1 MMRIKFLNNILCV
14 LIFLLGSFLLGA
26 EANFSGSTDSA
37 SEAVGGSLTINFDSG
52 AYGTL
57 TYTVGV
63 GTATNFGSGTF
74 DFNLN
79 SNTIPLIS
87 GETTT
92 SIDLNV
98 TNDNR
103 YEANETVIVT
113 LSESS
118 GNITI
123 GSTDNITF
131 TITNDDAPP
140 TVKFETSTT
149 SEIEGDAKTIRVEVD
164 ASGTDVGLTSTI
176 DWTITN
182 GTTSNSDHIS
192 DLSGTLSFSEGD
204 PFKSISYDASDDA
217 MDENDETFTIALSNN
232 VNFGLGSITTHTHT
246 ILDND
251 EAPNVGFTEATTT
264 KGESDG
270 TITVTLDLDAAS
282 GKTTTANVGIGVI
295 STATATEDYSSLSAT
310 TTLTYSANDQSES
323 FSFDLEDDE
332 LDEDSPETL
341 VLYIAGTSE
350 LNINS
355 VYDTLTISITD
366 NDIEPTVSISAAGT
380 GAESVTNPDITVS
393 LDAVSGRIV
402 TVNYADDAT
411 GTALAG
417 TDYTTFAAQSL
428 TIPAGSSTNTFQLS
442 LSDDS
447 IDEVDETVIFSI
459 SLPDGS
465 NAILGTAQQTYTIAD
480 DDDAP
485 FCGFSTGTSS
495 VTEGNAN
502 SIHTLTVVLLD
513 GDGNSITSGKDIT
526 FNYAA
531 SADGTAAGSGTD
543 YTFASGEVTI
553 SAGASSTDLSVTII
567 GDVLYENNETIII
580 ELDPDGGGITNA
592 TDGTT
597 SHTITINEDD
607 SAPKI
612 QFNSSTLS
620 GDEGSTETVTIE
632 IDAVSTIDA
641 TVSYSTSDGTATG
654 SGTDYTTLTSQT
666 ATISAG
672 QTTTTFSLVTAADAL
687 DEDDET
693 ITVSL
698 SGPTNSS
705 LNTNSVLTHT
715 ITDDDPKP
723 TISFSSNAYS
733 NSEST
738 TSPSLTINLSAASGR
753 DLVLGYAVSGG
764 TATGSGTDFSFTD
777 NAAFTVVAGNTS
789 ETVSFTVIDDALD
802 ELNQTIIIDL
812 TAVTNVDAGA
822 SNQQTTYTITDDDNQ
837 PAVEFSSATATATES
852 DATKSVTLSIS
863 AVSEKDVKVTLT
875 DGGTGTATATDDYT
889 VTLEEKTISAGTST
903 LSFDVTLVDD
913 AEDENAETIIL
924 GLTGN
929 TNAGWGDNTTQTIT
943 LADSDPIPSVYFT
956 DADGAV
962 TVQEID
968 GSYSISVSL
977 NYKSYQDVIVAYA
990 VSASSSAVG
999 SGTDYTMADGLLTI
1013 SAGNTTGTIDF
1024 GITDDGNDEYGEE
1037 VIIDLTANTN
1047 CTVGATGQLTITI
1060 TDDDSAPTVRF
1071 SASADAAGSEG
1082 DATQSVQVE
1091 INIASGKDVVIPYTI
1106 DAAKST
1112 TTNSGSSADHDLAD
1126 GNFTISAGNTTGNI
1140 TFDISDDAFYENTEN
1155 LVIDLGTP
1163 ADGSDG
1169 VATGTLHATAS
1180 FVEHTFVITSNDNA
1194 PSVEFQSATASVNE
1208 SSDFNNTVGTFT
1220 LQLSAVSEVDAKVYI
1235 DDGNSGTA
1243 SDGNVDYQ
1251 LGSTEI
1257 TIPAGNTTTT
1267 FSLVIVADNT
1277 DEDDETFTIKLSNP
1291 VTDVSLGGQ
1300 QTQIVT
1306 IIDDDDPPTISIDT
1320 TNSST
1325 NISES
1330 IGTASFKFLLDL
1342 ASEKNVSIDYAV
1354 NTSASTAATLNQDY
1368 TGLAASGTV
1377 TMLAG
1382 TTDTTFT
1389 VTILSDLVDE
1399 ENQTITLDL
1408 SSGTESNV
1416 SLSADLNSHIMK
1428 ILDDDDGPAIY
1439 FVTSASSASEGN
1451 TGTTTPVAFTI
1462 TLTDSSEQTVAIPYT
1477 ISATGSHPAT
1487 LATDYT
1493 SATSTVTVSPGSGLK
1508 TIDIPMS
1515 ILGDNIDEYNQ
1526 TITIG
1531 LGPTSDDITNGSLHA
1546 TNSTTYVYTITDDD
1560 AAPIAS
1566 ISGSGNDWE
1575 MNSQTLTVTLDSES
1589 EKNTSF
1595 NWTVT
1600 DVTTT
1605 STVDYTI
1612 PTDALQILAGV
1623 TTGTNTVTG
1632 ISDLTY
1638 EGDETFTVAIAA
1650 DSNATLGTS
1659 SLTVTLLD
1667 DDTKSKCSFEGTGIS
1682 FLESAG
1688 TVKIPFALDKVSGF
1702 ETVVTYAYTDV
1713 STTDDLDY
1721 GIVLGTI
1728 TIPAG
1733 STLDSISISITDD
1746 NLVEDTESIEF
1757 EITNVGANTDLG
1769 AFATTYL
1776 YITDNDNPP
1785 ADFTVGGVTTVYAA
1799 DATKV
1804 VKEYWNSFNESF
1816 TVNVPIDLTESNS
1829 ELNNGSVQLIAKTIG
1844 DAAYTT
1850 LGNPVTIDWA
1860 TMKGDSL
1867 SFTITET
1874 IFEGHGDYAEDS
1886 LIMISARITDQ
1897 YSNVTDG
1904 TQSIDTLK
1912 IDTSPTTKLT
1922 VNSVTTVGGTVVS
1935 GYWNGTNTSTS
1946 INVPLA
1952 NDASLIG
1959 GSIQLKGKVTAGNA
1973 FASVGTAYTIT
1984 GADVN
1989 GTATVTAPVADYIA
2003 LGGFADNLSIYHTAL
2018 VIDAAGNEKTFNT
2031 STSTV
2036 LIDTTR
2042 PVFQTA
2048 TSSLSNGYYNT
2059 GDNIPFS
2066 VVFDDTISSTDA
2078 GTAWLVNMNSGNT
2091 ITGTTAIGNIA
2102 NIDFTTYTVETSD
2115 ASADFGLNSV
2125 VISNGFFRD
2134 KAGNDMD
2141 TFTITSGN
2149 NISDSKDIYIDGNAP
2164 IVNTL
2169 TSITTLGDSIRAGYW
2184 NSTQTS
2190 ATVPVGL
2197 ANDTTLI
2204 GGTIQLLS
2212 IIGTV
2217 TSNIGTAYTIL
2228 ASDVNDSV
2236 TMAPTATDIENATG
2250 FAENKRIYFS
2260 SRLTDISSNATDGE
2274 APYFASLSIDQ
2285 SPPPDKGIDTVYSN
2299 GGYEVP
2305 GYINSTNNRFVV
2317 KTGLAKTDSTLKD
2330 GTVQLQ
2336 VRFETET
2343 EFSNLMTATTIT
2355 SLNDITEDSSI
2366 VTNVDTASISVLS
2379 GATTGDKLYFRSILT
2394 DIAGNSTVQAE
2405 SDQII
2410 IWDLVSH
2417 ESVALTYSPVV
2428 ANKDSAVTITATFSE
2443 AAYGYTNM
2451 ATDTLPHIR
2460 IEYPSGLDNV
2470 NIAMDSTAG
2479 TNRLIWTYTADMP
2492 DNATDTGSVLIWVS
2506 GSDIAGNPIDTSS
2519 ITGKT
2524 GLVIDNESPTIT
2536 YTYSN
2541 TTTTNTPPLLGK
2553 GGDVITLTANW
2564 NENADM
2570 SNIPKLV
2577 ATYAD
2582 ASVDTQS
2589 FVSTGSN
2596 ANWIYSFILPTE
2608 TASDG
2613 NIVFS
2618 STSSDSAKNSEFIY
2632 VNDSTFRVD
2641 NTPPLI
2647 SGISPASSA
2656 HVKSGG
2662 MLLGYT
2668 ITEVG
2673 PTLETTTLTF
2683 NKVSGPGSTFNVSLD
2698 SSEMV
2703 TGIHIADSLLAQVAL
2718 DAGLSDSTVYNLV
2731 FTSSDS
2737 AGNDGAD
2744 SVTNVKYDISPPK
2757 ASISFGREYIS
2768 GGMLDTAT
2776 VVFSEKMIPTPTIN
2790 LFFGQDSISG
2800 QMDLSQASDSI
2811 WTFEFIAP
2819 DGINNNGM
2827 VTARF
2832 STSTAVDYAG
2842 NNLGGSDSIAYP
2854 DTLYIENIVPQATFT
2869 YANKSDTTLSNIG
2882 IGEQNIL
2889 ITVKMNELISMTTP
2903 VPSIDYWYANG
2914 VASIGDTVQTVL
2926 ADSSV
2931 GDTAFYFNIV
2941 LADGETND
2949 GPFHTTFTA
2958 KDRPGNVVESFVST
2972 DLFQVDNIHPADFL
2986 TGTVNINGKNPVQ
2999 GWLNGITDSI
3009 EVKLPISAPSS
3020 DSTLYQGGRVDI
3032 QLYNITN
3039 GTQWKTIVLN
3049 NTVENDSITT
3059 PGDSVK
3065 FYRSFANILEKFP
3078 NGIDLY
3084 LGDSLKVRGK
3094 ITDRNGNST
3103 FGTEST
3109 YKYVYDPTPPIVG
3122 TATGGNFITLDT
3134 LISSDLLSI
3143 QWSEFTDFGDA
3154 EFHSGT
3160 ERYEYAIEKI
3170 VSPADSINNF
3180 YNWDTVP
3187 LPNEPYELT
3196 FFLKHDE
3203 TYVAHIRAF
3212 DVAGNIS
3219 DTLHADTLV
3228 RYNSNPVIA
3237 PVLAVSLSE
3246 DIPWN
3251 NLDSVIV
3258 SDLDLATMQSDS
3270 FRYRIITTRTIGN
3283 AATSN
3288 VATIDSIGRMS
3299 WVPTQDDTGFYNMK
3313 VIVEDNY
3320 LLIDSVVFALSV
3332 AAVNDTPV
3340 VNIVAPDHIKEWIED
3355 AVDTTKIN
3363 LTSYLIDVDNND
3375 STEMSWAAI
3384 ILDTTQLDEDYPL
3397 GQVIVGPGTPWN
3409 VHAKLAREYLGF
3421 NPNRTERKAGPALSK
3436 RTVNSI
3442 NNSRSNSLMSVKI
3455 DTASSGEN
3463 WAYFTSAPNYYGTN
3477 HRVIFIVHDI
3487 EGAEA
3492 RDTVIAIVNPKN
3504 DPPVISEIPLI
3515 EVIENDSIKID
3526 FGAFTYD
3533 VDDTSLTFTISAIT
3547 NEDKITISPM
3557 TFLSNNVGDSVQFIP
3572 SKLWSADATI
3582 QVIAADEE
3590 ASDTATFTLDVLRVL
3605 RPHPSVAVVQNN
3617 AFSKFIQVIVTDT
3630 VSKTTN
3636 ISMEIQNE
3644 DIDIDTIAA
3653 YTWSGDFNFD
3663 VSGTYSIDVHAIAH
3677 VGDTLISE
3685 AFSLAAAK
3693 TSSRWSGRSGD
3704 GRFSVVGDPGA
3715 VAYDQ
3720 PFLIVDSSLFSPN
3733 FNDQASY
3740 VLGDEGFQ
3748 FVKPIEIRF
3757 GRDREDLAIY
3767 RRKNGVIWE
3776 ELPSI
3781 TKDENIFTL
3790 SEKTGY
3796 FKLGPKTIIVP
3807 EETNIHQN
3815 YPNPFNP
3822 ITTIIYDIGLMDGLS
3837 QNVSINIYN
3846 LLGQHVK
3853 TLVENKDQI
3862 GQFRIQWNGQNK
3874 RGEAMSSGIYFV
3886 QLSTNTGVVKN
3897 KKMMLLK

>member
-1 MMRIKFLNNILCV
+1 MMRIKFQNYCISILIS
-14 LIFLLGSFLLGA
+14 LSGSLLFGVTANFTASSGSADESDGGSFTVHLDG
-26 EANFSGSTDSA
+26 ESFGSISY
-37 SEAVGGSLTINFDSG
+37 V
-52 AYGTL
+52 
-57 TYTVGV
+57 VGV
-63 GTATNFGSGTF
+63 GTAN
-74 DFNLN
+74 N
-79 SNTIPLIS
+79 SSVSNPDYTIQSATIYPAGDTLV
-87 GETTT
+87 T
-92 SIDLNV
+92 IDLGIL
-98 TNDNR
+98 NDTR
-103 YEANETVIVT
+103 YENDETIVIT
-113 LSESS
+113 LST
-118 GNITI
+118 GAGITA
-123 GSTDNITF
+123 GDVDTFTF
-131 TITNDDAPP
+131 TITNDDNPP
-140 TVKFETSTT
+140 ELTFTNSTSSQWENATHWIQVDVDLSGTST
-149 SEIEGDAKTIRVEVD
+149 
-164 ASGTDVGLTSTI
+164 GLTATI
-176 DWTITN
+176 DWAITN
-182 GTTSNSDHIS
+182 GTSSNTDHSS
-192 DLSGTLSFSEGD
+192 DLSGTLTFVEGD
-204 PFKSISYDASDDA
+204 NTEYIQYIASHDI

-232 VNFGLGSITTHTHT
+232 VNCSLGSVTSHTHT
-246 ILDND
+246 ITDND
-251 EAPNVGFTEATTT
+251 DPPNIGFSAISTT
-264 KGESDG
+264 KGETDG
-270 TITVTLDLDAAS
+270 TITITLDLDAAS
-282 GKTTTANVGIGVI
+282 GKATSATVGIGGI
-295 STATATEDYSSLSAT
+295 STATSIEDYSNLSAT
-310 TTLTYSANDQSES
+310 TALSYSAGDQSES
-323 FSFDLEDDE
+323 FTLDIENDE

-341 VLYIAGTSE
+341 VLYIAGTSD
-350 LNINS
+350 LSIDPT
-355 VYDTLTISITD
+355 YDTLTINITD
-366 NDIEPTVSISAAGT
+366 NDIEPTVSISAAVT
-380 GAESVTNPDITVS
+380 GAESVTNPEITVS
-393 LDAVSGRIV
+393 LDALSGRTV
-402 TVNYADDAT
+402 TFNYADDAS
-411 GTALAG
+411 GTATAG
-417 TDYTTFAAQSL
+417 TDYTTFAAQTL
-428 TIPAGSSTNTFQLS
+428 TIDAGEGDATFQLAIA
-442 LSDDS
+442 DDS

-459 SLPDGS
+459 SLPAGS
-465 NAILGTAQQTYTIAD
+465 NGILGTAQQTYTIAD
-480 DDDAP
+480 NDDAAY
-485 FCGFSTGTSS
+485 CGFSTSTSS
-495 VTEGNAN
+495 VTEGNTN
-502 SIHTLTVVLLD
+502 SVYIVTVALTDV
-513 GDGNSITSGKDIT
+513 DGNSITSGKDIT

-531 SADGTAAGSGTD
+531 SAAGTAAGSGTD
-543 YTFASGEVTI
+543 YTFAAGEVTI

-592 TDGTT
+592 TDGTM

-612 QFNSSTLS
+612 QFNSATLS

-632 IDAVSTIDA
+632 IDAVSSIDA

-654 SGTDYTTLTSQT
+654 ASGTDYTIITNQT

-672 QTTTTFSLVTAADAL
+672 QTTTTFSLVTASDAL

-693 ITVSL
+693 ITVTL
-698 SGPTNSS
+698 SSPSNSS

-723 TISFSSNAYS
+723 TISFSASAYT
-733 NSEST
+733 NDEST

-764 TATGSGTDFSFTD
+764 TATGSGTDYSFTD
-777 NAAFTVVAGNTS
+777 NTAFTVTAGNTS

-802 ELNQTIIIDL
+802 EEDQTIIVDL

-822 SNQQTTYTITDDDNQ
+822 SNQQATYTITDDDNE
-837 PAVEFSSATATATES
+837 PTVYFTSETSTTSES
-852 DATKSVTLSIS
+852 DATKSVGLTLS

-875 DGGTGTATATDDYT
+875 DGGTGTATTTTDYT
-889 VTLEEKTISAGTST
+889 VTLEEKTITAGTTS

-913 AEDENAETIIL
+913 AEDEADETIIL

-929 TNAGWGDNTTQTIT
+929 TNAGWGLNTTHTIT
-943 LADSDPIPSVYFT
+943 LSDSDPIPSVYFT

-1047 CTVGATGQLTITI
+1047 CTVGAPGQLTITI

-1243 SDGNVDYQ
+1243 SDGLDIDYQ

-1267 FSLVIVADNT
+1267 FSLVITADNT

-1291 VTDVSLGGQ
+1291 VTDVSLGLQ

-1306 IIDDDDPPTISIDT
+1306 IIDDDAPPTISIDT
-1320 TNSST
+1320 TTSST
-1325 NISES
+1325 NISEA
-1330 IGTASFKFLLDL
+1330 IGTASFRFLLDL

-1389 VTILSDLVDE
+1389 VTILSDVVDE

-1416 SLSADLNSHIMK
+1416 SLSADLNSHTMK
-1428 ILDDDDGPAIY
+1428 ILDDDDGPATY
-1439 FVTSASSASEGN
+1439 FVISASSASEGN
-1451 TGTTTPVAFTI
+1451 NGTTTPVAFTI
-1462 TLTDSSEQTVAIPYT
+1462 TLTDSSEQTITIPYT
-1477 ISATGSHPAT
+1477 ISTTGSYPAT
-1487 LATDYT
+1487 IATDYT
-1493 SATSTVTVSPGSGLK
+1493 SAVSSVSVLPGSALK
-1508 TIDIPMS
+1508 TVDIPIS
-1515 ILGDNIDEYNQ
+1515 IIGDNVDEYNQ

-1531 LGPTSDDITNGSLHA
+1531 LGPTSGDITNGSLHA
-1546 TNSTTYVYTITDDD
+1546 TNSTTYVYTINDDD
-1560 AAPIAS
+1560 DPPSAS
-1566 ISGSGNDWE
+1566 ISGSGNNWE
-1575 MNSQTLTVTLDSES
+1575 MNSQTLTVTLDRTS
-1589 EKNTSF
+1589 EKTTSF

-1623 TTGTNTVTG
+1623 ITGTNTVTG
-1632 ISDLTY
+1632 INDLTY

-1667 DDTKSKCSFEGTGIS
+1667 DDTKSKCSFEGTGIT

-1713 STTDDLDY
+1713 STTDDSDY

-1746 NLVEDTESIEF
+1746 NLAEDTESIEF
-1757 EITNVGANTDLG
+1757 EITDVGANTDLG
-1769 AFATTYL
+1769 EFPTTYL

-1785 ADFTVGGVTTVYAA
+1785 ADFSVGSVTTV
-1799 DATKV
+1799 ATGNVAKSI
-1804 VKEYWNSFNESF
+1804 KQYWNSYNDSLWLKIP
-1816 TVNVPIDLTESNS
+1816 VDKL
-1829 ELNNGSVQLIAKTIG
+1829 ELNPELDNGSIQLLAKVSG
-1844 DAAYTT
+1844 GSYTT
-1850 LGNPVTIDWA
+1850 LGDPVTIDWA
-1860 TMKGDSL
+1860 AMKGDSVRI
-1867 SFTITET
+1867 SVTEAQ
-1874 IFEGHGDYAEDS
+1874 FEGHAAYD
-1886 LIMISARITDQ
+1886 INNQVVISARITDQ
-1897 YSNVTDG
+1897 YSNFTDG
-1904 TQSIDTLK
+1904 TQSVDTLTIDT
-1912 IDTSPTTKLT
+1912 TST
-1922 VNSVTTVGGTVVS
+1922 VIQDVGVAIATGGTTES
-1935 GYWNGTNTSTS
+1935 AYWNGTNTAMDVS
-1946 INVPLA
+1946 ILLS
-1952 NDASLIG
+1952 NDATLIG
-1959 GSIQLKGKVTAGNA
+1959 GTIQVKAKVTPGNV
-1973 FASVGTAYTIT
+1973 FANVGTAHTIVGSNINANT
-1984 GADVN
+1984 ILSIPKAN
-1989 GTATVTAPVADYIA
+1989 YIA
-2003 LGGFADNLSIYHTAL
+2003 LADFGDNFSIYHSAL
-2018 VIDAAGNEKTFNT
+2018 ITDAAGNEKIFNT
-2031 STSTV
+2031 SSTTV

-2042 PVFQTA
+2042 PIFASA
-2048 TSSLSNGYYNT
+2048 TSTESNGYYKI
-2059 GDNIPFS
+2059 GDTVTFS
-2066 VVFDDTISSTDA
+2066 ATFDDSVARSDV
-2078 GTAWLVNMNSGNT
+2078 GTAYTVNLNSGSS
-2091 ITGTTAIGNIA
+2091 ISGLIGAGNILPL
-2102 NIDFTTYTVETSD
+2102 NFTDYVVQSGD
-2115 ASADFGLNSV
+2115 ASPDFSITSI
-2125 VISNGFFRD
+2125 VISNGVIRD
-2134 KAGNDMD
+2134 QAGNDMD

-2149 NISDSKDIYIDGNAP
+2149 NISDSKDIYIDGNVP

-2169 TSITTLGDSIRAGYW
+2169 TSVTTLGDSIRAGYW

-2212 IIGTV
+2212 IIGTD

-2236 TMAPTATDIENATG
+2236 TMAPTATDIENATS

-2260 SRLTDISSNATDGE
+2260 SRLTDISSNATNGE
-2274 APYFASLSIDQ
+2274 ASIFASLSIDQ
-2285 SPPPDKGIDTVYSN
+2285 TPPPDKGIDTVNSN

-2317 KTGLAKTDSTLKD
+2317 KTGLAKTDSTLLN

-2336 VRFETET
+2336 VRFETESD
-2343 EFSNLMTATTIT
+2343 FSNLMTATTIT

-2366 VTNVDTASISVLS
+2366 VTNVDTASISSLS
-2379 GATTGDKLYFRSILT
+2379 GATTGDKLYFRSLLT
-2394 DIAGNSTVQAE
+2394 DVAGNLTTQAE

-2451 ATDTLPHIR
+2451 VTDTLPHIR

-2470 NIAMDSTAG
+2470 DIAMDSTAG

-2577 ATYAD
+2577 ANYAD

-2589 FVSTGSN
+2589 FVSSGSN
-2596 ANWIYSFILPTE
+2596 ANWIYSFTLPTE
-2608 TASDG
+2608 LASDG
-2613 NIVFS
+2613 KIAFS
-2618 STSSDSAKNSEFIY
+2618 STSSDSAKNSDFIY
-2632 VNDSTFRVD
+2632 VNDTTFRVD
-2641 NTPPLI
+2641 NTPPII
-2647 SGISPASSA
+2647 SGISPVSSSY
-2656 HVKSGG
+2656 VKSGG
-2662 MLLGYT
+2662 MLIGYT

-2673 PTLETTTLTF
+2673 PVLETTTLTF

-2698 SSEMV
+2698 ASEMV
-2703 TGIHIADSLLAQVAL
+2703 TGIHIADSLSAQVAL
-2718 DAGLSDSTVYNLV
+2718 DAGLRDSTVYNLV
-2731 FTSSDS
+2731 FTSRDS

-2832 STSTAVDYAG
+2832 SSSTAVDYAG

-2889 ITVKMNELISMTTP
+2889 ITVKMNELISITTP

-2986 TGTVNINGKNPVQ
+2986 TGTVNVNGKNPVQ

-3049 NTVENDSITT
+3049 NTVENDSIIT

-3078 NGIDLY
+3078 DGTDLY
-3084 LGDSLKVRGK
+3084 LGDSIKVRGK

-3109 YKYVYDPTPPIVG
+3109 YKYVYDPTAPIVG
-3122 TATGGNFITLDT
+3122 TATGGNFTTLDT
-3134 LISSDLLSI
+3134 LISNDLLSI
-3143 QWSEFTDFGDA
+3143 QWSEFIDFGDA

-3170 VSPADSINNF
+3170 VSPTDSINNF

-3212 DVAGNIS
+3212 DLAGNIS

-3228 RYNSNPVIA
+3228 RYNSNPV
-3237 PVLAVSLSE
+3237 LSSVSDKTLYE
-3246 DIPWN
+3246 DISWN
-3251 NLDSVIV
+3251 KLDSVIV

-3270 FRYRIITTRTIGN
+3270 FRYQILTTRTIGN
-3283 AATSN
+3283 PATSN
-3288 VATIDSIGRMS
+3288 IATIDSIGRMS
-3299 WVPTQDDTGFYNMK
+3299 WEPTQDDTGTYEMK
-3313 VIVEDNY
+3313 IIIEDNY
-3320 LLIDSVVFALSV
+3320 LLKDSILFALTV
-3332 AAVNDTPV
+3332 IAVNDTPV
-3340 VNIVAPDHIKEWIED
+3340 VSILSPDNIKEWVED
-3355 AVDTTKIN
+3355 NTDTVKIN

-3409 VHAKLAREYLGF
+3409 VHAKLTREYLGF
-3421 NPNRTERKAGPALSK
+3421 NPNRTERKAGPALSR

-3442 NNSRSNSLMSVKI
+3442 NNSRSNSLMSVEI
-3455 DTASSGEN
+3455 ITASSGED
-3463 WAYFTSAPNYYGTN
+3463 WAYFNSAPNYYGEE
-3477 HRVIFIVHDI
+3477 HRIIFVVHDLD
-3487 EGAEA
+3487 GAED
-3492 RDTVIAIVNPKN
+3492 RDTVIAIVSPKN
-3504 DPPVISEIPLI
+3504 DPPVISEIPLF

-3547 NEDKITISPM
+3547 NEDKISISPSS
-3557 TFLSNNVGDSVQFIP
+3557 FLSNNVGDSVHFIP

-3617 AFSKFIQVIVTDT
+3617 AFAKFIQVIITDT
-3630 VSKTTN
+3630 VSKTTSL
-3636 ISMEIQNE
+3636 SMEIQNE

-3663 VSGTYSIDVHAIAH
+3663 VSGTYSIDVHAIAN
-3677 VGDTLISE
+3677 VGDTLINE

-3822 ITTIIYDIGLMDGLS
+3822 VTTIIYDIGLMDGLS

-3874 RGEAMSSGIYFV
+3874 RGEAMSSGVYFV
-3886 QLSTNTGVVKN
+3886 QLSTSTGIVKN